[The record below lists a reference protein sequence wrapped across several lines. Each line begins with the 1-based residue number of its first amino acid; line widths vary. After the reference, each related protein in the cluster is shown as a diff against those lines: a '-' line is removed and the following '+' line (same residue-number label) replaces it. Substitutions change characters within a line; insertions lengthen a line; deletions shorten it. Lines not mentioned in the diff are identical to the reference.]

1 MKIESIYDYLDLPKN
16 EFKKLVKSIYKI
28 TDFITEDYPDY
39 KEWFFKKQLDGV
51 LNGERNILFVRN
63 LLNSKE
69 IIAVA
74 SLKKSK
80 NEKKICTLYVKDK
93 YRNMGIGG
101 ALVEV
106 SMNWLETRNP
116 MITFPAYKLIMF
128 NNLINKYNWQLTEV
142 RENNDICE
150 LCFNGKILS
159 RNLKRL

>member
-1 MKIESIYDYLDLPKN
+1 MIEIESLKDYLNKE
-16 EFKKLVKSIYKI
+16 EFQKLVKSIYKI

-39 KEWFFKKQLDGV
+39 KEKQLDGV

-63 LLNSKE
+63 PLNSKE

-93 YRNMGIGG
+93 YRNRGIGG

-116 MITFPAYKLIMF
+116 MITFSAYKLIMF
-128 NNLINKYNWQLTEV
+128 NKLINKYNWQLTEV

>member
-1 MKIESIYDYLDLPKN
+1 MIEIESLKDYLNKE
-16 EFKKLVKSIYKI
+16 EFQKLVKSIYKI

-63 LLNSKE
+63 PLNSKE

-93 YRNMGIGG
+93 YRNMPWHYANHVKTGEPIHPMLTLK
-101 ALVEV
+101 ANMEV
-106 SMNWLETRNP
+106 MAILDAAVRSS
-116 MITFPAYKLIMF
+116 ACGK
-128 NNLINKYNWQLTEV
+128 EV
-142 RENNDICE
+142 PVH
-150 LCFNGKILS
+150 G
-159 RNLKRL
+159 